1 MMLFCVV
8 PAWGII
14 VARLYRS
21 RLVATDPAAQSP
33 SFSRPEHPMLP
44 ALGGMLKT
52 FVHIQADDEITEAM
66 GRAPG

>member
-1 MMLFCVV
+1 
-8 PAWGII
+8 
-14 VARLYRS
+14 
-21 RLVATDPAAQSP
+21 
-33 SFSRPEHPMLP
+33 MLP